1 MKQRSRSQQQPDE
14 LTPEEGVQ
22 PVQYLARGE
31 TGTQAYTITGLD
43 TTGPVVIDFGG
54 RSYDLKQLTADEL
67 NYLLG
72 FPGQVPYLKI

>member
-1 MKQRSRSQQQPDE
+1 MRQRSRLQQQPDE
-14 LTPEEGVQ
+14 PAPEGVQ
-22 PVQYLARGE
+22 YTATGE
-31 TGTQAYTITGLD
+31 TGTQAYTISGLD

-72 FPGQVPYLKI
+72 FPEQVPYLKM